1 MKNLRYTAVETIAF
15 PFRKLLVILLIS
27 LIFFESFGAIQIGSN
42 LFMKK
47 RQFER
52 TFAGQQVMH
61 LFDTSFSLTQ
71 EAQRTVLQK
80 FEELTQT
87 EFLYYSRFSSQVTAV
102 STAAFHF
109 QNNPPVNFL
118 LDSGDSASVPQVIE
132 ANSAF
137 FKAFPVDLAEGRF
150 FSAEEFQTDS
160 PLVILGSDYQNHYQL
175 GDKINFGRADE
186 RFLAGKTDSL
196 SRIDYTIIGFLNP
209 QQQLDLS
216 TGEQSF
222 SYQSLNQQMLL
233 PQNQFYDVLP
243 ENNLYQ
249 YQLIMSNSQ
258 LKAIGMDNI
267 NQLLAELNQELS
279 PIHLVLNDSSQQI
292 SNQLDI
298 LNNQFSQL
306 LIKFFIMLTFAS
318 ISFFI
323 CFKEIIKQRS
333 PVFFVYLSIGS
344 TKQDI
349 ILINYLMTMV
359 IITSGFALSFFL
371 NAFFPRELIT
381 IGDNQLS
388 LVTLIISYFLFTLWF
403 SLLILPTLWKFKMIN
418 ISAYLKEVFV

>member
-1 MKNLRYTAVETIAF
+1 MKNLRYAAVETIAF

-27 LIFFESFGAIQIGSN
+27 LIFFESFGTIQIGSN

-47 RQFER
+47 RQFEK
-52 TFAGQQVMH
+52 TFADQQVMH

-71 EAQRTVLQK
+71 AAQQAILQK
-80 FEELTQT
+80 FEQLTQT

-102 STAAFHF
+102 STANFHF
-109 QNNPPVNFL
+109 QISPPVNFL
-118 LDSGDSASVPQVIE
+118 LDSDDSASVPQVIE

-160 PLVILGSDYQNHYQL
+160 PLVILGSDYKNHYQL
-175 GDKINFGRADE
+175 GEKISFGRADE
-186 RFLAGKTDSL
+186 EFLAGKKDSL
-196 SRIDYTIIGFLNP
+196 RKIDYTIIGFLTP

-233 PQNQFYDVLP
+233 PQNQFHDVLP

-267 NQLLAELNQELS
+267 NQLLAEINQELS

-292 SNQLDI
+292 SNQLEI
-298 LNNQFSQL
+298 LNNQFFQL
-306 LIKFFIMLTFAS
+306 LINFFIMLTFAS

-323 CFKEIIKQRS
+323 CFKEMIKQRS
-333 PVFFVYLSIGS
+333 QVFFVYLSIGS
-344 TKQDI
+344 TKRDI
-349 ILINYLMTMV
+349 ILINYLMTMI
-359 IITSGFALSFFL
+359 IITSSFALSFFL
-371 NAFFPRELIT
+371 NTFFPRELIT